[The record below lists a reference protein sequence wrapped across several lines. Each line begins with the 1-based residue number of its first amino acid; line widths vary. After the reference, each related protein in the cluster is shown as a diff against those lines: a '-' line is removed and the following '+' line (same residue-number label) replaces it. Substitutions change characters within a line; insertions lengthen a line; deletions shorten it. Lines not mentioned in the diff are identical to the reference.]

1 MFLRN
6 YLDKARENVK
16 GYNKQRNREQSS
28 QFANE
33 KKPFDCPAWT
43 LNGYDGDLRQAVI
56 NACK

>member
-16 GYNKQRNREQSS
+16 GHNQRNRECSS

-33 KKPFDCPAWT
+33 KKPSDCPAWT
-43 LNGYDGDLRQAVI
+43 LNGYDGDLRRAVN